1 LVKQGHIGEE
11 IKKGFGMG
19 KTKKKKSPGKSAPP
33 IVQRTDLFWRL
44 VGLFTLS
51 GVSGLIYQVVWS
63 RLIVLIFGS
72 ATYAVATVLGVFFF
86 GLALGSYLAGR
97 YASRFSGQLALYGY
111 LEIGVGAYAGLFF
124 VLLSA
129 VQGLHGIVFPWIYES
144 QTMLILV
151 RISLSGL
158 LLLPPTIL
166 MGATLPVIS
175 ALLTRSSR
183 YLGQDFGIVFAYNTF
198 GAGAG
203 CFLSAFY
210 LIPAL
215 GLRWTTACGALLSI
229 AVGVASIY
237 WARDADAASIV
248 PEQKELPIKPSA
260 GQLWVGPLQAYATLI
275 AFLVSGF
282 LGLVYEVAWS
292 RTLILLF
299 GTSVY
304 AFATMLTTYLIGLA
318 LGSLCMSRWS
328 DRFANPLFA
337 FAVIQIVIGS
347 AIFVTT
353 PVLGQLPHFFIDLFQ
368 IDTSWRTVTL
378 TEFAACF
385 AIMFVP
391 AFGSGALFPLAAR
404 IFLHQ
409 RQFQI
414 GRTIADAYTFN
425 TLGAI
430 AGSFAAGFF
439 FIPWIGME
447 KTLLAG
453 AGVNLAVASG
463 LIICSQ
469 NLALRK
475 KVLVAATLLSVA
487 GVGFVTLQT
496 WVPLAMNAGVY
507 VYGDALAKT
516 KEQIAGFVRDN
527 RLLYYRE
534 GPSDTVAVIESAN
547 GRFLRINGKTDGGDI
562 STARSDNYTQRFLG
576 LLPLMYTPQAQ
587 RALVIGLGTGVTLG
601 AVQCMPGIKI
611 DCIEI
616 SPSVVEASRYFERA
630 NGNAL
635 NAPGTRLYVLDGRTW
650 INAMPRQYDLIVSE
664 PSHPW
669 QTGNANLFT
678 TDFFEASARR
688 LTPGGVFCQWL
699 PYYHMDKEHFRI
711 IVNSFSRTFPY
722 INIFVVYT
730 DTILIGSKAPLTL
743 ASSHMD
749 NLMVNSAFRQHL
761 ASLGIDS
768 AAQLLSFF
776 YLDAEAVHSYLQGVD
791 EVNSDD
797 HPIIEYTA
805 PKYLLAYQRAGAFY
819 DIFKHSLKAR
829 LPLHPASLVAALEND
844 RIRQR
849 IPYYR
854 KWGVPE
860 HVIQQMLQAHSD

>member
-1 LVKQGHIGEE
+1 
-11 IKKGFGMG
+11 MG
-19 KTKKKKSPGKSAPP
+19 KTKKKKFPGRSTPP
-33 IVQRTDLFWRL
+33 PEQRTDLFWRL

-63 RLIVLIFGS
+63 RLIVLIFGN

-97 YASRFSGQLALYGY
+97 YAPRFSGQLALYGY
-111 LEIGVGAYAGLFF
+111 LEIGIGVYAGIFF

-129 VQGLHGIVFPWIYES
+129 VQGLHGFIFPWVYES
-144 QTMLILV
+144 QGMLTLV

-175 ALLTRSSR
+175 ALLTRSPR
-183 YLGQDFGIVFAYNTF
+183 HIGQDFGIVFAYNTF
-198 GAGAG
+198 GAAVG

-210 LIPAL
+210 LIPAF
-215 GLRWTTACGALLSI
+215 GLLWTTACGALLSI

-237 WARDADAASIV
+237 WARDIDAASIAHKKMKQPV
-248 PEQKELPIKPSA
+248 KLS
-260 GQLWVGPLQAYATLI
+260 GQLSFGPVQTYAVLL

-282 LGLVYEVAWS
+282 LGLVYEIAWS

-328 DRFANPLFA
+328 DRFTNPLLA
-337 FAVIQIVIGS
+337 FAVIHIIIGS
-347 AIFVTT
+347 AVFVTT
-353 PVLGQLPHFFIDLFQ
+353 PVIGQLPHFFIDLFQ
-368 IDTSWRTVTL
+368 IDTSWRVVTL

-404 IFLHQ
+404 IFIHQ
-409 RQFQI
+409 RRFDI

-430 AGSFAAGFF
+430 AGSFVAGFL

-453 AGVNLAVASG
+453 AGVNMAVASG

-469 NLALRK
+469 HLSLGKKALA
-475 KVLVAATLLSVA
+475 AATLLSVA
-487 GVGFVTLQT
+487 VIGFVTLQT
-496 WVPLAMNAGVY
+496 WVPLAMNSGVY

-516 KEQIAGFVRDN
+516 KEQIDGFVRNN

-534 GPSDTVAVIESAN
+534 DPSATVAVIESAN

-562 STARSDNYTQRFLG
+562 SITRSDNYTQRFLG
-576 LLPLMYTPQAQ
+576 LLPLLYTPQAQ
-587 RALVIGLGTGVTLG
+587 RALVIGLGTGITLN
-601 AVQCMPGIKI
+601 AVQCIPRIEI

-616 SPSVVEASRYFERA
+616 SPAVVEASRYFERA
-630 NGNAL
+630 NGSAL
-635 NAPGTRLYVLDGRTW
+635 NTPGTRTYVLDGRTW

-743 ASSHMD
+743 ETSHLD
-749 NLMVNSAFRQHL
+749 DLMANGAFRQHL

-776 YLDAEAVHSYLQGVD
+776 YLDTEAVHSYLRGMD

-797 HPIIEYTA
+797 HPVIEYTA
-805 PKYLLAYQRAGAFY
+805 PKYLLTYQRAEAFY

-829 LPLHPASLVAALEND
+829 LPLSPASRLAALEND

-854 KWGVPE
+854 KWGIPE
-860 HVIQQMLQAHSD
+860 HVIQQMLQAHGD